1 MKRILACVLVFTF
14 ILIFGNLA
22 WADEEAASPAP
33 DDAALTEENIASPA
47 TDDSSST
54 KENAETQESDDA
66 ALTEEA
72 SKNNDKYKIGPG
84 DVLEISVWKDES
96 LMRQI
101 TVPPDSVIS
110 FPIIGEIEAED
121 MTVAQ
126 LREALT
132 KKLVEYVPDATVTVL
147 LLQINSLRAYVIG
160 KVNKPGVYPIGMK
173 TSVMQILTM
182 AGGLNP
188 FACPEDILI
197 LRQKGEETT
206 KLPFNYEDVAEGKS
220 LEQNVILQSGDVVV
234 VP

>member
-14 ILIFGNLA
+14 VLIFGNLA
-22 WADEEAASPAP
+22 WADEDAALPEPNDS
-33 DDAALTEENIASPA
+33 ALTEENIDSQEP
-47 TDDSSST
+47 DDSSSA
-54 KENAETQESDDA
+54 KENAEPQETDDA
-66 ALTEEA
+66 ALSEEA
-72 SKNNDKYKIGPG
+72 SKKNGKYKIGPG

-160 KVNKPGVYPIGMK
+160 KVNKPGVYPIDMK

-188 FACPEDILI
+188 FACQEDIII

-220 LEQNVILQSGDVVV
+220 LEQNIILQSGDVVV